1 MTKAKTIQARRK
13 FKKRC
18 PFKQVRVSGAEEDVL
33 DAATLLSL
41 ACCCC
46 CCCPGSISLGPT
58 TLLAIELQI
67 SQVLQFNSSIS
78 NTISESKVKRE

>member
-46 CCCPGSISLGPT
+46 CPGSISLGPT